1 MAQTEEF
8 LFQNVAYRPTVY
20 RTGMMVVLLTIFFY
34 FQVSTAKANYAKSLR
49 MLEEISESIHARRQL
64 KRKINVLR
72 EPGVGAEFEMNE
84 NMADIGDYGF
94 LFIS

>member
-1 MAQTEEF
+1 MMA
-8 LFQNVAYRPTVY
+8 
-20 RTGMMVVLLTIFFY
+20 VVLTIFFH

-84 NMADIGDYGF
+84 NMADIGDFGF

>member
-1 MAQTEEF
+1 
-8 LFQNVAYRPTVY
+8 
-20 RTGMMVVLLTIFFY
+20 MMVVVLTIFFH

>member
-1 MAQTEEF
+1 MYVF
-8 LFQNVAYRPTVY
+8 KISFHLHLGSDFKIL
-20 RTGMMVVLLTIFFY
+20 MMVVVLTIFFH

-84 NMADIGDYGF
+84 NMADIGNYGF
-94 LFIS
+94 LFKS